1 MNKKHLLSL
10 LVCSVASVGIGYVV
24 HADGAPTTQPLFYSG
39 TLEDDGV
46 LAEGNYAIRLTLH
59 DAVTAGAVV
68 CMSETA
74 AVPVVAGRFRMDV
87 SDCADE
93 LQTEPDAW
101 AAVQFT
107 GSDGTPHAIPGR
119 TKVGAVPYAME
130 AQHAVS
136 STRLGTLAEA
146 DVQRRVAAAGCPMGQ
161 SIRVVAA
168 DGTVT
173 CEVDDNTT
181 YTATA
186 GAGVTLTG
194 TAFSADTNYMQR
206 RVAAAG
212 CAANSSIRVVNADGS
227 VVCEPDTDTTYTGST
242 GVGVSG
248 GVISLA
254 AASEY
259 YVESGGSVQATG
271 KIFCALGQVYHYVD
285 TSSTNPNCTI
295 AHTGA
300 TTWVL
305 SANVEGGG
313 PYAFFSC
320 KMFCI

>member
-24 HADGAPTTQPLFYSG
+24 HAEGAPTMQPLFYSG
-39 TLEDDGV
+39 TLEDAGV

-59 DAVTAGAVV
+59 DAATAGNVV

-93 LQTEPDAW
+93 LQTQPDAW

-146 DVQRRVAAAGCPMGQ
+146 DVQRKVAAGCPTGQ
-161 SIRVVAA
+161 SIRTVNT
-168 DGTVT
+168 DGTVV

-181 YTATA
+181 YSVSA
-186 GAGVTLTG
+186 GTGLTLTG
-194 TAFSADTNYMQR
+194 TTLNADSGYLQR

-212 CAANSSIRVVNADGS
+212 CAAGSSIRVVNADGT
-227 VVCEPDTDTTYTGST
+227 VVCELDDNTTYTGST
-242 GVGVSG
+242 GVGVSA

-254 AASEY
+254 AATEY
-259 YVESGGSVQATG
+259 NVNSGQSAQATG
-271 KIFCALGQVYHYVD
+271 KVFCALGQVYHYVD
-285 TSSTNPNCTI
+285 TSNTNPNCSITRS
-295 AHTGA
+295 G
-300 TTWVL
+300 TTWTL
-305 SANVEGGG
+305 TASVEGGG

-320 KMFCI
+320 RMFCI